1 MDRTQPIPIS
11 PEAVDCGR
19 VSAYPG
25 HEHTQ
30 HTRANGLPDV
40 HNPEDS
46 PGRKFDKTMPTKKE
60 LEQTSTVRLAV
71 MCGKVAD
78 DPEHHGEDTAD
89 KALKLRTEWASLQ
102 TPREISFK
110 DHEKKEQ
117 QLATLHTRMVE
128 FLAGIL

>member
-1 MDRTQPIPIS
+1 MKEGNSSQAAEPTAYQMSTIPK
-11 PEAVDCGR
+11 
-19 VSAYPG
+19 
-25 HEHTQ
+25 
-30 HTRANGLPDV
+30 V
-40 HNPEDS
+40 HRDES
-46 PGRKFDKTMPTKKE
+46 LTKAMPTKKE
-60 LEQTSTVRLAV
+60 LEQTSTVVLAV